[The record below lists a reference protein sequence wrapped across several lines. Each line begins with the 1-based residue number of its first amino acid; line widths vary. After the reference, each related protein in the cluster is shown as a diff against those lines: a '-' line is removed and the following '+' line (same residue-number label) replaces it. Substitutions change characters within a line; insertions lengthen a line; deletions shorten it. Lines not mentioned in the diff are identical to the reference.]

1 MSVSVGEGTYIDPT
15 AIIVG
20 NVTIAMGASV
30 WPYAVL
36 RGDQN
41 HIEIGEGSNVQDQ
54 VVIHVDSDDRAII
67 GKDVSIGHGAIIHGA
82 SIGDRCIIGMNS
94 TILNGAEIG
103 EESIVGAG
111 AVVPGGMKVPPRSI
125 VLGVPGKVVKTD
137 QKSNREACERNARA
151 YHKLRDE
158 FIAGKYTRYRA
169 P

>member
-1 MSVSVGEGTYIDPT
+1 MSIKVDEGTYIDPT
-15 AIIVG
+15 SVIVG
-20 NVTIAMGASV
+20 DVTICKGASV

-54 VVIHVDSDDRAII
+54 VVIHVDPKDQAII

-82 SIGDRCIIGMNS
+82 RVGDRCIIGMNS

-111 AVVPGGMKVPPRSI
+111 ALVPGGMKIPPRSI

-137 QKSNREACERNARA
+137 QATNREACERNARA

-158 FIAGKYTRYRA
+158 FIAGKHTRYRA